1 MKEINLEEILAKIFE
16 PTSQD
21 CSTTKQDLQLAI
33 TLNPDL
39 NRILEAMKQACSQ
52 ILDLA
57 AETAEI
63 DDNGETYESCIY
75 WVNKNSILQIK
86 EWIK

>member
-1 MKEINLEEILAKIFE
+1 MKKINLEKILAKIFE

-39 NRILEAMKQACSQ
+39 NRILESMKQACSQ
-52 ILDLA
+52 CLDLA
-57 AETAEI
+57 AENIKTQALE
-63 DDNGETYESCIY
+63 DFGSECQDCWTED
-75 WVNKNSILQIK
+75 SILQIK
-86 EWIK
+86 DWIK